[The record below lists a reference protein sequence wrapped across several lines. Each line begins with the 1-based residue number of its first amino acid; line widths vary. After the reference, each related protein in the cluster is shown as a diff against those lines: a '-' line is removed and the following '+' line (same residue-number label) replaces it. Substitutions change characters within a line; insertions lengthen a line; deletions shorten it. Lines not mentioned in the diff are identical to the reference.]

1 MARISP
7 LVVIPPL
14 GFAALAAV
22 FYFGLGGDD
31 QLPSAFVGR
40 EAPALSLTDMPDLP
54 PIDAAMLADG
64 EVKLVNFWASWCAPC
79 RVEHPNFTALAA
91 EGVPIYGVNYK
102 DRTNDALGFLAE
114 LGNPYRGTGADRDG
128 RNALEWG
135 VYGVPETFVVDGE
148 GKVLFRFAG
157 PVTQQVINNQLRQFL
172 NGDGM
177 AKAEAEDSNP
187 D

>member
-54 PIDAAMLADG
+54 SIDAAMLADG

-79 RVEHPNFTALAA
+79 RIEHPNFTALSA

-102 DRTNDALGFLAE
+102 DRPNDALGFLAE
-114 LGNPYRGTGADRDG
+114 LGNPYIAAGADREG

-157 PVTQQVINNQLRQFL
+157 PVTQRVLESQLRPFL
-172 NGDGM
+172 EGAGPATTD
-177 AKAEAEDSNP
+177 
-187 D
+187 